1 MQLSCWMKHTLKIT
15 SLLVFLFLL
24 TQLVGLKIISNYI
37 TVKEVVKEETFIED
51 GKVMVKKVVVKEEV
65 FDELPYGIERPDMKE
80 KTSYLQIIFAMV
92 VATVLALILLKFQAM
107 RLWKLW
113 FFLSVF
119 FTLLIAFNAFV
130 NQAFALI
137 LALIFASFKTFKNN
151 VVIHNFSELFIYG
164 GLAVIFVPVVNI
176 FSIIIILFFI
186 SIYDYIAVW
195 KTKHM
200 VRLAKFQARIKL
212 FSGLLIPYGNKSAI
226 LGGGDMGFP
235 LIFSGVLFKT
245 YGWNAMIAVLTST
258 MALAYLL
265 IKSEKSKYYPAMPF
279 LTVGCLIGFVI
290 IKLIFL

>member
-1 MQLSCWMKHTLKIT
+1 MQLSRRMKHALRIT
-15 SLLVFLFLL
+15 ILLILLFLL
-24 TQLVGLKIISNYI
+24 TQIIGLKIISNYI
-37 TVKEVVKEETFIED
+37 TVKEVVKEEIVIED
-51 GKVMVKKVVVKEEV
+51 GKEVVKKIIVKEEV
-65 FDELPYGIERPDMKE
+65 FDELPYGIERPDIKE

-130 NQAFALI
+130 NQLFALM
-137 LALIFASFKTFKNN
+137 LALVFASFKTFKNN
-151 VVIHNFSELFIYG
+151 VIIHNFSELFIYG
-164 GLAVIFVPVVNI
+164 GLAVIFVPVINI
-176 FSIIIILFFI
+176 TSIMIILFLI

-212 FSGLLIPYGNKSAI
+212 FAGLLIPYGNKSAI
-226 LGGGDMGFP
+226 LGGGDLGFP
-235 LIFSGVLFKT
+235 LLFSGVLFKT
-245 YGWNAMIAVLTST
+245 YGWNALIAVFTTTL
-258 MALAYLL
+258 ALAYLL

-279 LTVGCLIGFVI
+279 LTVGCLLGYMIVR
-290 IKLIFL
+290 LAL